1 MIDAKTFETNVIEL
15 LDTLY
20 ETQKDNMEAMA
31 ETMAECIANG
41 GVVHVF
47 GSGHSVGMG
56 IDIKNRLG
64 ALVPIHI
71 METNDFVLKGGVTL
85 EEFHDKVNVFERRPD
100 VAEKLYSLYDIKPQ
114 DVFIVISNSGI
125 NGVVIDIASLAKKN
139 GHKVIIVTS
148 MKHTLAENSRH
159 PSGKKLYEF
168 GDVVIDNCGPHG
180 DALIETPGIAK
191 LTAVS
196 SICNDMIA
204 QSVAARV
211 IEILAEKHIE
221 LPILT
226 EDEEHNKALKEKY
239 KASA

>member
-1 MIDAKTFETNVIEL
+1 MIDAKVFETSVIEL

-20 ETQKDNMEAMA
+20 DTQKDNMEKMA
-31 ETMAECIANG
+31 ETMAECIMQG
-41 GVVHVF
+41 GVIHVF

-64 ALVPIHI
+64 SLVPIHI
-71 METNDFVLKGGVTL
+71 METNDFVLRGGVSI
-85 EEFHDKVNVFERRPD
+85 EEFKDKTNIFERRPD
-100 VAEKLYSLYDIKPQ
+100 VAERLYNLYNIKKE

-125 NGVVIDIASLAKKN
+125 NGLVIDIASLAKKN
-139 GHKVIIVTS
+139 GHKVIIITS

-168 GDVVIDNCGPHG
+168 GDIVIDNCGPHG
-180 DALIETPGIAK
+180 DALLETGGVAK

-196 SICNDMIA
+196 SISNDMIA
-204 QSVAARV
+204 QAVAVRI
-211 IEILAEKHIE
+211 IEILHEKGYE

-226 EDEEHNKALKEKY
+226 DDAKHNEELLEKY
-239 KASA
+239 KGRA

>member
-1 MIDAKTFETNVIEL
+1 MIDAKVFETSVIEL

-20 ETQKDNMEAMA
+20 DTQKDNMEKMA
-31 ETMAECIANG
+31 ETMAECIMQG
-41 GVVHVF
+41 GVIHVF

-64 ALVPIHI
+64 SLVPIHI
-71 METNDFVLKGGVTL
+71 METNDFVLRGVVPIA
-85 EEFHDKVNVFERRPD
+85 EFKDKTNIFERRPD
-100 VAEKLYSLYDIKPQ
+100 VAERLYNLYNIKKE

-125 NGVVIDIASLAKKN
+125 NGLVIDIASLAKKN
-139 GHKVIIVTS
+139 GHKVIIITS

-168 GDVVIDNCGPHG
+168 GDIVIDNCGPHG
-180 DALIETPGIAK
+180 DALLETGGVAK

-196 SICNDMIA
+196 SISNDMIA
-204 QSVAARV
+204 QAVAVRI
-211 IEILAEKHIE
+211 IEILHEKGYE

-226 EDEEHNKALKEKY
+226 DDAKHNEELLEKY
-239 KASA
+239 KGRA

>member
-1 MIDAKTFETNVIEL
+1 MIDAKVFETSVIEL

-20 ETQKDNMEAMA
+20 DTQKDNMEKMA
-31 ETMAECIANG
+31 ETMAECIMQG
-41 GVVHVF
+41 GVIHVF

-64 ALVPIHI
+64 SLVPIHI
-71 METNDFVLKGGVTL
+71 METNDFVLRGGVSI
-85 EEFHDKVNVFERRPD
+85 EEFKDKTNIFERRPD
-100 VAEKLYSLYDIKPQ
+100 VAERLYDLYNIKKE

-125 NGVVIDIASLAKKN
+125 NGLVIDIASLAKKN
-139 GHKVIIVTS
+139 GHKVIIITS

-168 GDVVIDNCGPHG
+168 GDIVIDNCGPHG
-180 DALIETPGIAK
+180 DALLETGGVAK

-196 SICNDMIA
+196 SISNDMIA
-204 QSVAARV
+204 QAVAVRI
-211 IEILAEKHIE
+211 IEILHENGYE

-226 EDEEHNKALKEKY
+226 EDAKHNEELLEKY
-239 KASA
+239 KGRA

>member
-1 MIDAKTFETNVIEL
+1 MIDAKVFETSVIEL

-20 ETQKDNMEAMA
+20 DTQKDNMEKMA
-31 ETMAECIANG
+31 ETMAECIMQG
-41 GVVHVF
+41 GVIHVF

-64 ALVPIHI
+64 SLVPIHI
-71 METNDFVLKGGVTL
+71 METNDFVLRGGVSI
-85 EEFHDKVNVFERRPD
+85 EEFKDKTNIFERRPD
-100 VAEKLYSLYDIKPQ
+100 VAERLYNLYNIKKE

-125 NGVVIDIASLAKKN
+125 NGLVIDIASLAKKN
-139 GHKVIIVTS
+139 GHKVIIITS

-168 GDVVIDNCGPHG
+168 GDIVIDNCGPHG
-180 DALIETPGIAK
+180 DALLETNGVAK

-196 SICNDMIA
+196 SISNDMIA
-204 QSVAARV
+204 QAVAVRI
-211 IEILAEKHIE
+211 IEILHEKGYE

-226 EDEEHNKALKEKY
+226 NDEKHNKELLEKY
-239 KASA
+239 KNRA